1 MNYLFLSKRCL
12 TQKNYYYYV
21 KVTHFLKPLFWKLK
35 NNSYLAQ
42 PLIKC
47 AIVRIMTAKF
57 SKTRETIIEVARN
70 VFGEMGYY
78 NTTINDIALA
88 CNRGRRTIY
97 TYFKSKDEI
106 YNEVIKVESSKMAT
120 NLRTSFS
127 QVLDPYEKL
136 RLYMVKRMQIVREL
150 VYTHTA
156 LQSCFFKDKA
166 HFDQIRRE
174 FDKEEVKV
182 ILEVL
187 DDGIR
192 RNVFQVQN
200 MSLTAHNL
208 LVTLKAFESNFLD
221 MNPSEES
228 QEKQRN
234 ILRVILF
241 GIFNNNNLR

>member
-1 MNYLFLSKRCL
+1 
-12 TQKNYYYYV
+12 
-21 KVTHFLKPLFWKLK
+21 
-35 NNSYLAQ
+35 
-42 PLIKC
+42 
-47 AIVRIMTAKF
+47 MTAKF
-57 SKTRETIIEVARN
+57 SKTRETILDVSRN

-78 NTTINDIALA
+78 NATINDIALA

-106 YNEVIKVESSKMAT
+106 YNEVIKVESAKMAAE
-120 NLRTSFS
+120 LQSYFS
-127 QVLDPYEKL
+127 NIIDPREKL
-136 RLYMVKRMQIVREL
+136 RMYIVKRMEIIRNL
-150 VYTHTA
+150 VYAHTA
-156 LQSCFFKDKA
+156 LKTCFFKEKA
-166 HFDQIRRE
+166 HLDLIRRE

>member
-1 MNYLFLSKRCL
+1 
-12 TQKNYYYYV
+12 
-21 KVTHFLKPLFWKLK
+21 
-35 NNSYLAQ
+35 
-42 PLIKC
+42 
-47 AIVRIMTAKF
+47 MTAKF

-70 VFGEMGYY
+70 VFGELGYY

-106 YNEVIKVESSKMAT
+106 YNEVIKVESSKLAT
-120 NLRTSFS
+120 HLRNSFS
-127 QVLDPYEKL
+127 QTLDPYEKL
-136 RLYMVKRMQIVREL
+136 RLYIVKRMQIIREL
-150 VYTHTA
+150 VYSHDA
-156 LQSCFFKDKA
+156 LQTCFFKEKA

-174 FDKEEVKV
+174 FDREEVKV

-208 LVTLKAFESNFLD
+208 LITMKAFEGIFME
-221 MNPSEES
+221 MNPTEEIL
-228 QEKQRN
+228 EKQRN
-234 ILRVILF
+234 TIRVILY